1 MGSYR
6 KTRNI
11 EASIIQF
18 LQTNFDADW
27 GNVEITKTFAR
38 VYELPVN
45 EKEKTA
51 GICVRVGTTDHTRV
65 EVGGNSTKR
74 EVQVLIDI
82 FATSDGQRLDMKDY
96 IIEKIKSGLAYYE
109 YVIVSGQVQS
119 KTQSGRITVLTMED
133 DPLNFDVDKSTL
145 DIHDRY
151 RSLITLTVSIGQVE
165 L

>member
-1 MGSYR
+1 MAYR
-6 KTRNI
+6 RTRNI

-38 VYELPVN
+38 VYGIPFDT
-45 EKEKTA
+45 KEKTSA
-51 GICVRVGTTDHTRV
+51 ICVRVGTTDHSRV
-65 EVGGNSTKR
+65 EIGGNSTRR
-74 EVQVLIDI
+74 EAQVLIDI
-82 FATSDGQRLDMKDY
+82 FATSDGQRLDIKDY
-96 IIEKIKSGLAYYE
+96 VIEKIKSGLVYYE
-109 YVIVSGQVQS
+109 YVIVSGQIQS

-145 DIHDRY
+145 DVHDRY
-151 RSLITLTVSIGQVE
+151 RHIITLSVSLGKVE